1 MQTKLAAQASKL
13 SRRIFASLPWGYR
26 LAHLLT
32 KLAVDTQE
40 AFGRLA
46 YAEFLKSGVTG
57 LPDIKGMPA
66 LSFRSEIQGPRAA
79 DKLPKGY
86 GKSFGV
92 KVWKIA
98 LSKFYQPELVE
109 EAISHVM
116 IKLVSG
122 GVHIREGTELRQ
134 AEAFIITSV
143 MNAATDALRKK
154 KREAPSRSL
163 IQDDGDGGTE
173 EVDITDPHA
182 FQDIERMI
190 PRSEMSKIMRD
201 LRQVNERAPG
211 WVEAQLDGLSNV
223 EIAEEWG
230 VSPAYVTKWFRTYG
244 EQIEAVFNK
253 YLSAV
258 A

>member
-13 SRRIFASLPWGYR
+13 SRRIFASLPWGFR

-86 GKSFGV
+86 GKPFGI

-122 GVHIREGTELRQ
+122 GVNIREGTDLKQ

-163 IQDDGDGGTE
+163 IQDDGEGGVE
-173 EVDITDPHA
+173 EVDISDPHA
-182 FQDIERMI
+182 FRDLERMI
-190 PRSEMSKIMRD
+190 PQSEMGKIMQE
-201 LRQVNERAPG
+201 LRRINERAPA
-211 WVEAQLDGLSNV
+211 WVEAKLDGLSDR

-230 VSPAYVTKWFRTYG
+230 VTPSAIINFKNRYFDK
-244 EQIEAVFNK
+244 IEAVFNK
-253 YLSAV
+253 YLSDA